1 MAADKTR
8 RQFLV
13 AGAAGLAAAG
23 AGPAADPEK
32 LTQPPRA
39 VPEGS
44 HKHDGPAAGEY
55 SRTRPASSGPV
66 GSPNDRGKLVPGRRA
81 AGDPPVPVQ
90 TPDLPKLFWEM
101 KNGVKEFHLHCKHT
115 RREFLPDMWFDVW
128 GFNDSMPGP
137 TIEAVEGDRV
147 RIVVHNELP
156 ESTSIH
162 WHGLEVPIAMD
173 GVHGLTQEPIPPGGT
188 FVSEFTLYQN
198 GTFFYHS
205 HGPMQEGIGMA
216 GLFIIHPRS
225 AHEPVVDHDFALLI
239 QEWAILPQNTIP
251 NTMSMEFNFFT
262 LNGRSAPYTT
272 PLVARLGDR
281 VRIRFVNMSAMDHH
295 PMHLHGHT
303 FWITGTEGGRIPH
316 TAWIPSNNVLVGVAQ
331 ARDVEF
337 IANNPGD
344 WMIHC
349 HMFHHMMNHMASMVG
364 PMASHSMTGMTGP
377 RDVANGMGMI
387 ALGRGD
393 SPLGELGPAL
403 GRGTGEQT
411 TTDRAVRNGSGVG
424 GREKDPRYR
433 VPGYPQDM
441 MDMMGMH
448 PPEHVKKFNKPQTRG
463 MRRNWFDGVEGL
475 MTVIRVLPPDLYD
488 QVMSGKGDIPP
499 GASTPGAGP
508 GEVPEMKHGG
518 HDMPK
523 KGGGHEG
530 HDMPKGKDTP
540 KGKDGGHEGH
550 EMPKGKDTPKA
561 KDGGGHDGHKMPK

>member
-1 MAADKTR
+1 MDEESTR
-8 RQFLV
+8 RAFLR
-13 AGAAGLAAAG
+13 GGTLAAAG
-23 AGPAADPEK
+23 ALASGT
-32 LTQPPRA
+32 TQPLRGADDPSQPKGAPKSDTDYPRDR
-39 VPEGS
+39 PG
-44 HKHDGPAAGEY
+44 AG
-55 SRTRPASSGPV
+55 GPV
-66 GSPNDRGKLVPGRRA
+66 GSPTDRGKLVPGRRA
-81 AGDPPVPVQ
+81 AGEKPVPVE
-90 TPDLPKLFWEM
+90 TPDLTKLFWEM
-101 KNGVKEFHLHCKHT
+101 KGGVKEFHLHCKHT

-162 WHGLEVPIAMD
+162 WHGLDVPIAMD
-173 GVHGLTQEPIPPGGT
+173 GVHGLTQEPIKPGKT
-188 FVSEFTLYQN
+188 FVYEFTLHQN

-216 GLFIIHPRS
+216 GLFIIHPK
-225 AHEPVVDHDFALLI
+225 APYQPVVDHDFGLLI

-262 LNGRSAPYTT
+262 INGRSAPYTT
-272 PLVARLGDR
+272 PLVVKLGSR
-281 VRIRFVNMSAMDHH
+281 VRVRFVNMSAMDHH
-295 PMHLHGHT
+295 PMHMHGHT
-303 FWITGTEGGRIPH
+303 FWITGTEAGRIPE

-349 HMFHHMMNHMASMVG
+349 HMFHHMMNHMSSMVG
-364 PMASHSMTGMTGP
+364 PPAQHMMKTPGSRDMANS
-377 RDVANGMGMI
+377 MGMLS
-387 ALGRGD
+387 LGRGS
-393 SPLGELGPAL
+393 SPLGELGPTTS

-411 TTDRAVRNGSGVG
+411 GDERGVRNGPGMG
-424 GREKDPRYR
+424 GRAKDPGYK

-448 PPEHVKKFNKPQTRG
+448 PPEHVKKFNKPETRG
-463 MRRNWFDGVEGL
+463 MRRSWFTGVEGL

-488 QVMSGKGDIPP
+488 KVVTGKGEVEP

-508 GEVPEMKHGG
+508 GEMPGMHG
-518 HDMPK
+518 
-523 KGGGHEG
+523 
-530 HDMPKGKDTP
+530 
-540 KGKDGGHEGH
+540 GH
-550 EMPKGKDTPKA
+550 EMPKKDEKKDPK
-561 KDGGGHDGHKMPK
+561 DDHKH